1 MQTRG
6 IVRVVENRPLGGICR
21 QLGSSH
27 SLPLRAID
35 ADAFGGHSRPQFGP
49 SNLSYARRAGG
60 HAQTHGAERLVAHA
74 TAVAADVVDAATR
87 LAFDAPGERRE
98 FGVGV
103 PRRGTLQMPLWS
115 HNSNKSDVRPTP
127 STTLTDSTRRAMVGI
142 ACPSRQTPNQ
152 RAWPGFPNVVRTPMS
167 TNPSFQNYQT
177 YLKLGELL
185 SLQQPLSRAH
195 DETLFIIVHQ
205 VYELWFKC
213 MLHELE
219 HSGDLLSEDQPD
231 RAASTLKRALR
242 IVKVLVSQLDI
253 IETMTPLEFGAFR
266 ERLGA
271 SSGFQ
276 SVQFREIEF
285 ILGYKRPSVLQL
297 FPERSP
303 ERQRLEARIVS
314 PTLWDEFV
322 GLLARSGHSIPAKA
336 LRKWTNCPVG
346 TDAEVQ
352 AALIRIYRDDP
363 KLTAFCESLVDLDE
377 GMQEWRYR
385 HLKMVQRTIG
395 TKTGTGG
402 SSGAEY
408 LLSTVLAGPFFPD
421 LWEVRDRF

>member
-1 MQTRG
+1 M
-6 IVRVVENRPLGGICR
+6 
-21 QLGSSH
+21 
-27 SLPLRAID
+27 
-35 ADAFGGHSRPQFGP
+35 
-49 SNLSYARRAGG
+49 
-60 HAQTHGAERLVAHA
+60 
-74 TAVAADVVDAATR
+74 
-87 LAFDAPGERRE
+87 
-98 FGVGV
+98 
-103 PRRGTLQMPLWS
+103 
-115 HNSNKSDVRPTP
+115 
-127 STTLTDSTRRAMVGI
+127 STT
-142 ACPSRQTPNQ
+142 
-152 RAWPGFPNVVRTPMS
+152 
-167 TNPSFQNYQT
+167 PSFQNYQS
-177 YLKLGELL
+177 YLRLHELL
-185 SLQQPLSRAH
+185 SLQQPLSPAH

-231 RAASTLKRALR
+231 RAAASLKRALR

-253 IETMTPLEFGAFR
+253 IETMTPLEFRAFR

-285 ILGYKRPSVLQL
+285 ILGYKRPSVLEL
-297 FPERSP
+297 FPEESP
-303 ERQRLEARIVS
+303 EHRRLEARIGS
-314 PTLWDEFV
+314 PTLWDEFI
-322 GLLARSGHSIPAKA
+322 GLLGRSGYSIPSTA
-336 LRKWTNCPVG
+336 LGRWTNCPVG
-346 TDAEVQ
+346 TDSDVQ
-352 AALIRIYRDDP
+352 AALIRVYREDP

-421 LWEVRDRF
+421 LWAVRDRF

>member
-1 MQTRG
+1 
-6 IVRVVENRPLGGICR
+6 
-21 QLGSSH
+21 
-27 SLPLRAID
+27 
-35 ADAFGGHSRPQFGP
+35 
-49 SNLSYARRAGG
+49 
-60 HAQTHGAERLVAHA
+60 
-74 TAVAADVVDAATR
+74 
-87 LAFDAPGERRE
+87 
-98 FGVGV
+98 
-103 PRRGTLQMPLWS
+103 
-115 HNSNKSDVRPTP
+115 
-127 STTLTDSTRRAMVGI
+127 
-142 ACPSRQTPNQ
+142 
-152 RAWPGFPNVVRTPMS
+152 MS

-195 DETLFIIVHQ
+195 DETLFIVVHQ

-297 FPERSP
+297 FPEGSP

-322 GLLARSGHSIPAKA
+322 GLLARSGYSIPAKGPPA
-336 LRKWTNCPVG
+336 RNGRIRPATYS
-346 TDAEVQ
+346 
-352 AALIRIYRDDP
+352 AAATPYPSRPGR
-363 KLTAFCESLVDLDE
+363 
-377 GMQEWRYR
+377 R
-385 HLKMVQRTIG
+385 
-395 TKTGTGG
+395 
-402 SSGAEY
+402 
-408 LLSTVLAGPFFPD
+408 
-421 LWEVRDRF
+421 

>member
-1 MQTRG
+1 
-6 IVRVVENRPLGGICR
+6 
-21 QLGSSH
+21 
-27 SLPLRAID
+27 
-35 ADAFGGHSRPQFGP
+35 
-49 SNLSYARRAGG
+49 
-60 HAQTHGAERLVAHA
+60 
-74 TAVAADVVDAATR
+74 
-87 LAFDAPGERRE
+87 
-98 FGVGV
+98 
-103 PRRGTLQMPLWS
+103 
-115 HNSNKSDVRPTP
+115 
-127 STTLTDSTRRAMVGI
+127 
-142 ACPSRQTPNQ
+142 
-152 RAWPGFPNVVRTPMS
+152 MS

-195 DETLFIIVHQ
+195 DETLFIVVHQ

-213 MLHELE
+213 ILHELE
-219 HSGDLLSEDQPD
+219 HGGALLSSDQPD
-231 RAASTLKRALR
+231 RAASTLKRALK

-253 IETMTPLEFGAFR
+253 METMTPLEFGAFR

-276 SVQFREIEF
+276 SSQFREIEF
-285 ILGYKRPSVLQL
+285 ILGYKRAAVLQR
-297 FPERSP
+297 FPETSP
-303 ERQRLEARIVS
+303 DRQRLEARIHS

-322 GLLARSGHSIPAKA
+322 GLLARSGYAISAKA
-336 LRKWTNCPVG
+336 LGRWPNCPVG
-346 TDAEVQ
+346 TDSEVQ
-352 AALIRIYRDDP
+352 AALIQVYRNDP

-395 TKTGTGG
+395 TRKGTGG

>member
-1 MQTRG
+1 
-6 IVRVVENRPLGGICR
+6 
-21 QLGSSH
+21 
-27 SLPLRAID
+27 
-35 ADAFGGHSRPQFGP
+35 
-49 SNLSYARRAGG
+49 
-60 HAQTHGAERLVAHA
+60 
-74 TAVAADVVDAATR
+74 
-87 LAFDAPGERRE
+87 
-98 FGVGV
+98 
-103 PRRGTLQMPLWS
+103 
-115 HNSNKSDVRPTP
+115 
-127 STTLTDSTRRAMVGI
+127 
-142 ACPSRQTPNQ
+142 
-152 RAWPGFPNVVRTPMS
+152 MS

-177 YLKLGELL
+177 YLKIGELL

-219 HSGDLLSEDQPD
+219 HAGDLLSEDQSD
-231 RAASTLKRALR
+231 RAASTLKRVLK

-253 IETMTPLEFGAFR
+253 METMTPLEFGAFR

-276 SVQFREIEF
+276 SAQFREIEF
-285 ILGYKRPSVLQL
+285 ILGYKRPSVLEL
-297 FPERSP
+297 FPKGSAERG
-303 ERQRLEARIVS
+303 RLEARIAA

-322 GLLARSGHSIPAKA
+322 GLLTRSGYPIPAPS
-336 LRKWTNCPVG
+336 LRKWMREPVG
-346 TDAEVQ
+346 MDSDVQ
-352 AALIRIYRDDP
+352 AALIRVYRENP
-363 KLTAFCESLVDLDE
+363 KLTAYCESLVDLDE

-385 HLKMVQRTIG
+385 HLRMVQRTIG
-395 TKTGTGG
+395 TRRGTGG

>member
-1 MQTRG
+1 
-6 IVRVVENRPLGGICR
+6 
-21 QLGSSH
+21 
-27 SLPLRAID
+27 
-35 ADAFGGHSRPQFGP
+35 
-49 SNLSYARRAGG
+49 
-60 HAQTHGAERLVAHA
+60 
-74 TAVAADVVDAATR
+74 
-87 LAFDAPGERRE
+87 
-98 FGVGV
+98 
-103 PRRGTLQMPLWS
+103 
-115 HNSNKSDVRPTP
+115 
-127 STTLTDSTRRAMVGI
+127 
-142 ACPSRQTPNQ
+142 
-152 RAWPGFPNVVRTPMS
+152 MS

-177 YLKLGELL
+177 YLKIGELL

-219 HSGDLLSEDQPD
+219 HAGRLLSEDQPD
-231 RAASTLKRALR
+231 RAASTLKRALK

-253 IETMTPLEFGAFR
+253 METMTPLEFVAFR

-276 SVQFREIEF
+276 SAQFREIEF
-285 ILGYKRPSVLQL
+285 ILGYKRPSVVEL
-297 FPERSP
+297 FPEDSA
-303 ERQRLEARIVS
+303 ERKRLEARIAS

-322 GLLARSGHSIPAKA
+322 GLLARSGYSIPAPT
-336 LRKWTNCPVG
+336 LRKWMSQPVG
-346 TDAEVQ
+346 TDPDVQ
-352 AALIRIYRDDP
+352 AALIRVYREDP
-363 KLTAFCESLVDLDE
+363 KFTAFCESLVDLDE

-385 HLKMVQRTIG
+385 HLRMVQRTIG
-395 TKTGTGG
+395 TRKGTGG

>member
-1 MQTRG
+1 
-6 IVRVVENRPLGGICR
+6 
-21 QLGSSH
+21 
-27 SLPLRAID
+27 
-35 ADAFGGHSRPQFGP
+35 
-49 SNLSYARRAGG
+49 
-60 HAQTHGAERLVAHA
+60 
-74 TAVAADVVDAATR
+74 
-87 LAFDAPGERRE
+87 
-98 FGVGV
+98 
-103 PRRGTLQMPLWS
+103 
-115 HNSNKSDVRPTP
+115 
-127 STTLTDSTRRAMVGI
+127 
-142 ACPSRQTPNQ
+142 
-152 RAWPGFPNVVRTPMS
+152 MS

-195 DETLFIIVHQ
+195 DETLFIVVHQ

-219 HSGDLLSEDQPD
+219 HGGDLLSEDQPD

-253 IETMTPLEFGAFR
+253 METMTPLEFGAFR

-297 FPERSP
+297 FPEGSP

-322 GLLARSGHSIPAKA
+322 GLLARSGYSIPAKA

-346 TDAEVQ
+346 TDSEVQ
-352 AALIRIYRDDP
+352 AALIRVYRDDP